1 VGGWAFPPT
10 SKGEE
15 MITKSNEIYER
26 AIKVIPGATQTLSKG
41 ADRFV
46 NGVSP
51 KFLSH
56 GHNAH
61 VWDVD
66 GNEYIDLPMGLGAIL
81 LGHSIKEVSNRI
93 WWAADDGT
101 AFTLPHYSEVDLAEK
116 LVDIIPCAEL
126 VRFCKNGSDAT
137 EGAVRIARAVTGRK
151 HIAHCGYHGSH
162 DWSAVTG
169 GLLRGLIDDGYV
181 HKFEYNNPQSLVK
194 VLYDFP
200 CAAVIMEQPLEEP
213 MVVSEE
219 GGINYLQFVSECAH
233 AYGSLFILD
242 EIVTGFRYALG
253 GASEFYNVTPD
264 LACYGKAM
272 ANGLPI
278 SAIVGKREYM
288 QTLTEGV
295 FFSNTF
301 SGETT
306 AIAAA
311 LKTIEIVQRENVIDK
326 LWRLGGYLRTW
337 IEVKA
342 HEAGLKINL
351 RGNAVRS
358 VLEIPDKDGNNDL
371 LAYSLFLQETHK
383 RGVLFGIPIFP
394 CWTHTEED
402 MKKVAEAVGVAF
414 KKIKEADGDY
424 MKYLEGDPIP
434 PPIIRA

>member
-1 VGGWAFPPT
+1 
-10 SKGEE
+10 
-15 MITKSNEIYER
+15 MDITKSNQLYER

-56 GHNAH
+56 GVGAH

-66 GNEYIDLPMGLGAIL
+66 GNEYIDWPMALGAIL
-81 LGHSIKEVSNRI
+81 LGHGNMDISATVAVKLLY
-93 WWAADDGT
+93 GT
-101 AFTLPHYSEVDLAEK
+101 TFTLPHYAEVDLAEK
-116 LVDIIPCAEL
+116 LVEIIPCAEM

-137 EGAVRIARAVTGRK
+137 EGAIRIARAVTGRK
-151 HIAHCGYHGSH
+151 HIAYCGYHGSH

-181 HKFEYNNPQSLVK
+181 HKFEYNRLDSLEA
-194 VLYDFP
+194 VLSEYE
-200 CAAVIMEQPLEEP
+200 CAAVIMEQGLEEP
-213 MVVSEE
+213 KMFSRKIYIGNGKFNTDYE
-219 GGINYLQFVSECAH
+219 GNFLQIAKLYANH
-233 AYGSLFILD
+233 YDALFILD

-253 GASEFYNVTPD
+253 GASELYNVTPD

-272 ANGLPI
+272 GNGLPI
-278 SAIVGKREYM
+278 SAIVGKRAYM
-288 QTLTEGV
+288 KTLTEGV

-311 LKTIEIVQRENVIDK
+311 LKTIEIIQRKNVIPH
-326 LWRLGGYLRTW
+326 LWEKGRILRAD
-337 IEVKA
+337 IEAAANKV
-342 HEAGLKINL
+342 GLKINL
-351 RGNAVRS
+351 RGNPVRS
-358 VLEIPDKDGNNDL
+358 VLEIPDENGNNDL
-371 LAYSLFLQETHK
+371 MAYSLFLQETHK

-394 CWTHTEED
+394 CWTHTD
-402 MKKVAEAVGVAF
+402 VDIDQTVAACYEAF
-414 KKIKEADGDY
+414 RIIKNAEGDY
-424 MKYLEGDPIP
+424 ARFLEGDPIP